1 MSTYTAIFTI
11 CSRNYL
17 GQARTLMQS
26 VRVHEPDAKRYI
38 VIVDRKSE
46 LPPLEADL
54 AEILWAQDLA
64 IADFE
69 RKAFIFDVL
78 ELNTNVK
85 PSSFLQLLK
94 SHERC
99 VYMDPDTVLY
109 DTLAPVWEGL
119 DSANVVLT
127 PHTIAPR
134 DGLDCPWEQ
143 DLLRYGGYNLGFA
156 AVRRSDESVRMLR
169 WWEDRC
175 LTRGFHAPTEGFF
188 VDQKFMDLASMFFD
202 GIRPVRHPGLN
213 VAYWNLHERPLR
225 FDGARY
231 FVGDQPLIFYHFSGF
246 VFEPSAEE
254 HDLITKYPCDETL
267 ANLPEL
273 RGLCDDYRQRLSENQ
288 HAKLKKIPYT
298 FACFDNGR
306 DIPKVV
312 RRLLAIGTL
321 QADSTSLF
329 RSDSDFYRHLDRLR
343 LLPKPKAGGAGAV
356 KAVKARQEVQARFA
370 EGWMRRLML
379 VIGVSRYER
388 ILRLLERL
396 AAPFNQSFLVPDDE
410 RKSTR

>member
-1 MSTYTAIFTI
+1 MDAALFTI

-26 VRVHEPDAKRYI
+26 VRAHEPDAKRYI
-38 VIVDRKSE
+38 VVVDRKSE
-46 LPPLEADL
+46 LPPLDTDL
-54 AEILWAQDLA
+54 AEIVWAEELP

-85 PSSFLQLLK
+85 PSAFLQLLK

-99 VYMDPDTVLY
+99 IYMDPDTVLY
-109 DTLAPVWEGL
+109 DSLAPVWAGL

-127 PHTIAPR
+127 PHTIVPR

-175 LTRGFHAPTEGFF
+175 LSRGFHAPTEGFF

-202 GIRPVRHPGLN
+202 GVQPVRHSGLN
-213 VAYWNLHERPLR
+213 VAYWNLHERTVR
-225 FDGARY
+225 FDGNRY
-231 FVGDQPLIFYHFSGF
+231 FVGDQPLIFCHFSGF
-246 VFEPSAEE
+246 VFEPTAEE
-254 HDLITKYPCDETL
+254 RDLITKYPCDQTL
-267 ANLPEL
+267 ASRPEL
-273 RGLCDDYRQRLSENQ
+273 RGLCDDYRQRLKDND
-288 HAKLKKIPYT
+288 HAKLKKIPYS
-298 FACFDNGR
+298 FARFDNGR

-312 RRLLAIGTL
+312 RRLVALGTL
-321 QADSTSLF
+321 QADSAALF
-329 RSDSDFYRHLDRLR
+329 CSDSDFYRRLDHLR
-343 LLPKPKAGGAGAV
+343 LLPRPHAGGGGAARV
-356 KAVKARQEVQARFA
+356 VKARQEVQARFA
-370 EGWMRRLML
+370 EGLMRRLML

-396 AAPFNQSFLVPDDE
+396 ASPFNQSFLVPDAE
-410 RKSTR
+410 RKPTP